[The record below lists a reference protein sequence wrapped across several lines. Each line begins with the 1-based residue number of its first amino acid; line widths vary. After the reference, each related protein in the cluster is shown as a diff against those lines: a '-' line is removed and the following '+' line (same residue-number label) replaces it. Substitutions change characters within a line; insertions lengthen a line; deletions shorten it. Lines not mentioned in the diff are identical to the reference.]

1 MYREEFEIFELAP
14 ELIDPMMPFV
24 YLDSAATMQRPK
36 QVIEKVSE
44 YYKTLN
50 ANPLRG
56 LYKISEQ
63 STRLLNQ
70 TRVKMAEYIGAG
82 ADEVIF
88 TKNTTEAINLVANGV
103 RELIGDGKILI
114 SLDSHH
120 SNILPFT
127 ERYGEQVLIC
137 EDVVTE
143 YMKLKSVGEQSTDVK
158 IVALTGLSNVTGEEQ
173 IETVQKL
180 RKVGFNGLIL
190 LDAAQL
196 IAHRKINLEMLDVD
210 FLAFSGHKIGAP
222 MGIGVLYMRREL
234 MEKVKPL
241 NYGGEMVDA
250 VEIAENAREAAN
262 KTSDSVIVRADY
274 AFGPQKFEGGTIDM
288 GGVVGLLQAI
298 SFWNKNNKDEE
309 LFAETRKLTEYA
321 VGKLSAISDLE
332 LFHGKNGIILFN
344 VKGVHPHDTAQI
356 LSNYGVMVRAG
367 WHCAEPVLTK
377 RKIGPA
383 VRVSLM
389 FYNTRS
395 EINYLAS
402 ILGKIRKEMGL

>member
-70 TRVKMAEYIGAG
+70 TRAKVAEYIGAG

-88 TKNTTEAINLVANGV
+88 TKNTTEAINLVANGI
-103 RELIGDGKILI
+103 RELVGDGKILI

-137 EDVVTE
+137 EDVVAEYKRLMPEETE
-143 YMKLKSVGEQSTDVK
+143 GSDVRF
-158 IVALTGLSNVTGEEQ
+158 VALTGLSNVTGNEQ

-180 RKVGFNGLIL
+180 RKAGFNGLIL

-196 IAHRKINLEMLDVD
+196 IAHQKINLEMLDVD
-210 FLAFSGHKIGAP
+210 FLAFSGHKFGAP

-234 MEKVKPL
+234 MEKIKPL

-250 VEIAENAREAAN
+250 VEIAENVREAAN
-262 KTSDSVIVRADY
+262 KTSDLVMVRADY

-298 SFWNKNNKDEE
+298 SFWNKNNKGEE

-321 VGKLSAISDLE
+321 VEKLSAISDLE
-332 LFHGKNGIILFN
+332 LFYGKNGIILFN
-344 VKGVHPHDTAQI
+344 IRGVHPHDTAQI

-389 FYNTRS
+389 FYNTRY